1 MKESYIYIVS
11 NKNRTVLYI
20 GVTSDLIKRIEDHK
34 NGKGSIFTKKYNV
47 NELLYFEK
55 FNAINL
61 AISREK
67 QLKKWHSAWKWNL
80 IKESNPNLLDLWESL
95 QP

>member
-1 MKESYIYIVS
+1 LKESYIYITS

-67 QLKKWHSAWKWNL
+67 QLKKWHSDWKWNL